1 MVEKLSLKTSLYA
14 EATPAGAYYAV
25 ASSAED
31 GARKLLGRI
40 LKEGSSAPLT
50 EERLLDWAETDSLGD
65 AMELLFRLQRL
76 EFVQGASVPRAL
88 PDGNLETTLPDML
101 AKLSDTGRALLADG
115 NGLYIACAGFRH
127 EAAEE
132 IAALAGDVLAL
143 GDRHALLLRRNL
155 NIRSSVWATC
165 DAAGRSE
172 LGFYS
177 VYVGDQTFMLILG
190 GTPRVQSEDFVFLIE
205 ALCRR
210 YM

>member
-1 MVEKLSLKTSLYA
+1 MAEKLFLKSSLYA

-25 ASSAED
+25 ASPAMD
-31 GARKLLGRI
+31 NARKLLGRI
-40 LKEGSSAPLT
+40 LKEGSQAPLT
-50 EERLLDWAETDSLGD
+50 ESVLLNWAETDSLDD
-65 AMELLFRLQRL
+65 AMALLYRLQRL
-76 EFVQGASVPRAL
+76 EFVQGVSVPRAL
-88 PDGNLETTLPDML
+88 PEGNLETTLPPIL
-101 AKLSDTGRALLADG
+101 EKLSDVGRALLADD
-115 NGLYIACAGFRH
+115 NGLYLVSAGFRH

-143 GDRHALLLRRNL
+143 NDRHALLLRRNL
-155 NIRSSVWATC
+155 NIRGGVWACC

-177 VYVGDQTFMLILG
+177 LHVGSHTFMLILG
-190 GTPRVQSEDFVFLIE
+190 GTPQVQSENFVLLIE